1 MACKECGQVVKLT
14 RTYEKYNR
22 SSRRGSLT
30 RGGQNKGKTL
40 RLDHQDRSGCA
51 RTDLCGSGAIRSA
64 LAQAGKATGA
74 LGVCAMG
81 KAARASWSRSI
92 RGL

>member
-1 MACKECGQVVKLT
+1 MARKECGQVVKLT

-22 SSRRGSLT
+22 SSRRGGPT
-30 RGGQNKGKTL
+30 RGRRQDDKTF
-40 RLDHQDRSGCA
+40 RVGHQDRSGCA
-51 RTDLCGSGAIRSA
+51 RPALCGGGAIRSA
-64 LAQAGKATGA
+64 LAQAGTATGA

-81 KAARASWSRSI
+81 KAALAGWSRSI